1 MTVLVTDGEQRSALA
16 AVRSLGRAGVR
27 VAVAGHHPC
36 VAGMSR
42 WCGLRIPCPGAHE
55 DRDGFIRIVLRA
67 VEEHD
72 IRLMIPASDASVIA
86 LSEARGLLP
95 ESCRLPLPQHDSVLR
110 AADRGAV
117 QELARSLQIPW
128 PKTWSPHDPG
138 VTLPAVIKTRRGVF
152 DRSGVWRRPLPII
165 TRTRAELAG
174 TCEQLTAQ
182 GLQPLAQE
190 YIPGDGWCLTALCK
204 DGRALVVHAY
214 HRVHE
219 KPPDGGIG
227 VLVESVRADVGFP
240 PRALELLAALDW
252 TGPAMIEFRRDAR
265 DGSFKLMEINPRIW
279 SPFQLAMDC
288 GLDIP
293 RMIFELMV
301 LRREPE
307 HPGCRMGVRTRWLIG
322 EFDRL
327 SILLRRGNG
336 ARLSAVASFLRPL
349 QGRWE
354 TERASDPLP
363 AVQEKIAWA
372 AETWRA
378 LSRRAG
384 IRRRDHG

>member
-1 MTVLVTDGEQRSALA
+1 VTVLVTNGEQRSALA

-42 WCGLRIPCPGAHE
+42 WCALRIPCPGAHE
-55 DRDGFIRIVLRA
+55 DRDGFLQTVLRA

-72 IRLMIPASDASVIA
+72 IRLIIPASDASVIA
-86 LSEARGLLP
+86 LSEARAWLP
-95 ESCRLPLPQHDSVLR
+95 DSSRLPLPQHESVLR
-110 AADRGAV
+110 AVDRGAM
-117 QELARSLQIPW
+117 QAMAGALEIPW
-128 PKTWSPHDPG
+128 PKTWLPHDPNI
-138 VTLPAVIKTRRGVF
+138 TLPAVVKTRCGVF
-152 DRSGVWRRPLPII
+152 DSGGVWRRPLPYIA
-165 TRTRAELAG
+165 RTHAELVS

-182 GLQPLAQE
+182 GLQPLVQE
-190 YIPGDGWCLTALCK
+190 YIPGDGWCLTALCR
-204 DGRALVVHAY
+204 DGRPLAVHAY

-219 KPPDGGIG
+219 KPPDGGLG

-240 PRALELLAALDW
+240 PRALELLAALEW
-252 TGPAMIEFRRDAR
+252 TGPAMIEFRRDAQ

-293 RMIFELMV
+293 RMMFELMV
-301 LRREPE
+301 LGREPE
-307 HPGCRMGVRTRWLIG
+307 HPGCRIGVRTRWLIG

-363 AVQEKIAWA
+363 AVQEKIVWA

-378 LSRRAG
+378 LLRRAG
-384 IRRRDHG
+384 IGRRNDG